1 MSKMAELATIESQ
14 DEEMMYPS
22 LYLSDREGISA
33 APSVGTEG
41 EATIRFR
48 VVSKTES
55 ERTGGTSASVDL
67 EVMSIEFGDT
77 ESDEDDE
84 IERGLRES
92 EQEIESDEDEE
103 EEK

>member
-55 ERTGGTSASVDL
+55 ERTGDTSTSVDL
-67 EVMSIEFGDT
+67 EVMSIEFEKTKSGQ
-77 ESDEDDE
+77 DDE
-84 IERGLRES
+84 IERGLRQS
-92 EQEIESDEDEE
+92 EREIESEEDDEE
-103 EEK
+103 EK